1 MLARFY
7 SAALNGI
14 ETYPVEVEVNAD
26 YRETVIKPFEGLTS
40 PAAIPGLEGIW
51 EDKKQMR
58 RRISMIANF
67 RKPGRWSVLAVF
79 LMTTMA
85 TAALTDT
92 QSNKPADSRIKVS
105 SDAGSTN
112 SKAAM
117 PYENYFTVENRQPNI
132 LVTNSEARPDLT
144 GQVLAKGG
152 APLPVP
158 ATVFIATAGPKVGTS
173 TFCPSCYADCSK
185 HARTDAQGGFK
196 IEALNPQ
203 LTFQI
208 LAVAKGYKPKY
219 VSKVDPAE
227 GTPVKVELE
236 PIESADAAPD
246 RSLRGRVVNLKGA
259 PIEGAVVD
267 MQGIETKDGGGSW
280 GMLPSIDPLAVT
292 DGNGE
297 FLITAK
303 NPFEMMTV
311 KVTAR
316 IYADKN
322 FNKLASGAARH
333 ELVMTE
339 GAALTGRVLLD
350 GKPLAGV
357 SVGVSAVER
366 AAGSYLGHFEVG
378 TGDHGNFVFV
388 NLPPDGD
395 FQIYT
400 LMDTMKKI
408 GEVPPQRIH
417 TGKDGET
424 TDAGDLVVG
433 PAHRLAGRVVL
444 ADGQP
449 VPPKTR
455 LLISR
460 EGAWDSMQVTLD
472 KDGNFDETGVPSETI
487 SLSVRTK
494 GYHVSGQNLS
504 VDQLNPFKLIG
515 RVDRDITNLV
525 FMLEKGPDPQ
535 PDYQHVDPDYNQ
547 SRQRSLRGAEGV
559 QDHSREWVVSGRVL
573 DSGTKEPVQNFRV
586 TPGQTYNFNR
596 TAWNTLRAVD
606 GSNGV
611 YLTYISKRTAQPQL
625 KVEAD
630 GYLPTG
636 AEIQPRDATN
646 VDFVLKRGSGP
657 AGTVVTPDGKPDT
670 NAIIVLLGDDYNQ
683 AGFNSAG
690 ELTAYGS
697 KSTSRTPDTNGNFS
711 FKPVWG
717 MKSVAA
723 ASSNGFVAVSLE
735 SFATNSTI
743 TLEPFGKITGT
754 LKRASGPGTNETLG
768 LSFGDNAAR
777 GLPRINL
784 SNLASTDSQGRF
796 GFDHV
801 PAGHLKIWMRKPMPG
816 NQRSWTSEPLQE
828 VELKPGQSL
837 EVNITAADRVADEQV
852 NSYQQPQPKL
862 IPGEQVKGI
871 VLLPSGKPA
880 ADADVALLVE
890 NEYLAIGKG
899 AFAAEGARQKG
910 LIVTAGQD
918 GNFTLP
924 RYEKAV
930 SVVALNEEGYAQVSL
945 EQLKA
950 SPQITLQK
958 WGRIEGT
965 LRVGHRAGTNEQ
977 IVLDAPQPR
986 WIKKMIHKTGQQTND
1001 VVITNSSPVMLQP
1014 PFYDFN
1020 AFQAKT
1026 DEQGRFVITFVPPGE
1041 QIIARLVPT
1050 GEGSWTHSQL
1060 AAVDVKPGE
1069 TTVTNVGGTGRTVI
1083 GKVKFGEG
1091 AAPDFKN
1098 GFAVIN
1104 TPTSKFIEKIR
1115 QLKTDEERKAFYQ
1128 SKEFQE
1134 AMKNHRSFSAVLLSD
1149 GSFRAEDVLPGKY
1162 EFDFQSRLPDEKTH
1176 ALMMFVSAQELVVP
1190 EARDKDD
1197 DSSVD
1202 WGPVELK
1209 TFTLTMP
1216 GTESSGK

>member
-280 GMLPSIDPLAVT
+280 GMLPGIDPLAVT

-400 LMDTMKKI
+400 LMGTMKKI

-504 VDQLNPFKLIG
+504 VDQLNPFQLVG

-525 FMLEKGPDPQ
+525 FMLEKGPDPVS
-535 PDYQHVDPDYNQ
+535 DYRHIDPEYNQ

-559 QDHSREWVVSGRVL
+559 PDHSREWIVSGRVL
-573 DSGTKEPVQNFRV
+573 DSETTQPIQNFRV
-586 TPGQTYNFNR
+586 TPGQTENFNQIV
-596 TAWNTLRAVD
+596 WSTLRAVD
-606 GSNGV
+606 GTNGV
-611 YLTYISKRTAQPQL
+611 YLTYVSKRVAQPLL
-625 KVEAD
+625 KVEAED
-630 GYLPTG
+630 YLPESATLLPG
-636 AEIQPRDATN
+636 DRTN

-657 AGTVVTPDGKPDT
+657 AGTVVMPDGKPAAGAT
-670 NAIIVLLGDDYNQ
+670 IVLLGDEYNQ
-683 AGFNSAG
+683 AGFNSDG
-690 ELTAYGS
+690 KLTAYGS
-697 KSTSRTPDTNGNFS
+697 KSVLRMAETNGNFA

-717 MKSVAA
+717 MKSLAA
-723 ASSNGFVAVSLE
+723 SSSNGFANVSLE
-735 SFATNSTI
+735 AFATNSTL
-743 TLEPFGKITGT
+743 TLEPYGKIDGT
-754 LKRASGPGTNETLG
+754 LKRSSGPGTNESLG
-768 LSFGDNAAR
+768 LMYAGVNA
-777 GLPRINL
+777 PRINFF
-784 SNLASTDSQGRF
+784 AQVDTDAEGRF
-796 GFDHV
+796 KFNRV
-801 PAGHLKIWMRKPMPG
+801 PSGHLQIFSRKPVPG
-816 NQRSWTSEPLQE
+816 HPQATSSEPLQE
-828 VELKPGQSL
+828 VDLKPGQSL
-837 EVNITAADRVADEQV
+837 EVNITAADRVANEQV
-852 NSYQQPQPKL
+852 NSYQQPQPKP

-871 VLLPSGKPA
+871 ILLPNGKPA
-880 ADADVALLVE
+880 ADADVALQVE
-890 NEYLAIGKG
+890 GKYLGLGKG
-899 AFAAEGARQKG
+899 TFTGSVREEG
-910 LIVTAGQD
+910 LLVSAGQD
-918 GNFTLP
+918 GSFTLP
-924 RYEKAV
+924 MYEGAR

-945 EQLKA
+945 EQLKV

-1190 EARDKDD
+1190 EARDKND